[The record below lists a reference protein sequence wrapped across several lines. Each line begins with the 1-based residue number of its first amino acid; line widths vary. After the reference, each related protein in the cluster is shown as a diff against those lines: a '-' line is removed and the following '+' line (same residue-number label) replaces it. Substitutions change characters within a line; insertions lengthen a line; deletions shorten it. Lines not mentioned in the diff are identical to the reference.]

1 MNVTKK
7 VVDDVNIVLSLNID
21 KADYAEAVEK
31 QIKQVRKNAQ
41 MPGFRKGMVP
51 AGLIRKQYGM
61 QITVD
66 EVNKLINDTM
76 YKYIAENKINVLGEP
91 MVDESQEPVDFATA
105 ENFTVSFAIAIAP
118 EFELKLDDSVKVPYY
133 TIKVSDEMLENQT
146 KAYQNQFGEFVKAEE
161 ACEDDVIKGDI
172 AELDAEGNLV
182 EGGISMEGATVYP
195 KYMKSDDEKAKF
207 NGAKKFA
214 SVDFN
219 PAAAYEGNEAEIASL
234 LGKKKEEVAGI
245 TANFRFTITE
255 INHHELAPV
264 NEELYKKVFGDE
276 CTTEEQF
283 KTKLTELIS
292 NQLVSNSNY
301 KFSLDARDILLEQVG
316 ELKFPEESLKKWLLA
331 KDEKRDAEKLNEEFP
346 QMMKDLTWQLIEEK
360 IVAANDV
367 KISEEDIKAEARVMI
382 QVQMAQYGMSNIP
395 AEYLEQYAE
404 SVLKDEKQRA
414 QLRDSAVTRR
424 ILDIVRNTVTLDQ
437 KEVTIEEF
445 QELLK

>member
-316 ELKFPEESLKKWLLA
+316 DLKFPEESLKKWLLA

-437 KEVTIEEF
+437 KEVTLEEF